1 MPSTA
6 VSTFILFYYALSRET
21 EHICTIKPRQ
31 TQTKTTPVI
40 GLIKC
45 QWKTV
50 KNFFFLNV
58 NVF

>member
-31 TQTKTTPVI
+31 KQTKTTPVI

-50 KNFFFLNV
+50 KTFFF
-58 NVF
+58 